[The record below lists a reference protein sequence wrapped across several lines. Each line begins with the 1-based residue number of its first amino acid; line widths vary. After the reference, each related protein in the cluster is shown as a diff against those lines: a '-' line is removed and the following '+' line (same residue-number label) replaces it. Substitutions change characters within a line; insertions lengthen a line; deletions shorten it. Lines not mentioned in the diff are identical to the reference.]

1 MTIEEKDFQLIPIDE
16 SSGSFD
22 LKLLHKIQPR
32 GKEAR
37 LEFKNVAY
45 GISLARAVNRIA
57 NVRVNQKHKDEAITL
72 ITYFKELKEE
82 IDSLKKSLE
91 LI

>member
-57 NVRVNQKHKDEAITL
+57 NFRVNQKHKDEENCLL
-72 ITYFKELKEE
+72 IAAVELLCPLS
-82 IDSLKKSLE
+82 IQVKSLY
-91 LI
+91 